1 MFLLIDL
8 PYLVTKTH
16 TIKDQT
22 VVFTER
28 STSDLISSPS
38 DSVNIYSCAED
49 DENIGPISLGTQ
61 DALKITG
68 MRIYLNEETVKS
80 ALRNCFSQTHYDL
93 QIKHCVV
100 EGDTAYLTFTDE
112 QG

>member
-1 MFLLIDL
+1 M
-8 PYLVTKTH
+8 TKTH
-16 TIKDQT
+16 TIRGQP
-22 VVFTER
+22 VAFTAER

-38 DSVNIYSCAED
+38 DLVNIYSCTED
-49 DENIGPISLGTQ
+49 NENFGPISLGTQ

-68 MRIYLNEETVKS
+68 IRLNKVTTEN
-80 ALRNCFSQTHYDL
+80 ALRNCFSRKPYDL
-93 QIKHCVV
+93 QINHCVV